1 MAKTFH
7 NRILVLGA
15 GSVSQCVVPLLL
27 EHLVD
32 GKQMTIVV
40 QRDTRHR
47 FKDPISKGATYLID
61 QLTRENMDQFLS
73 KYLSAGDFLL
83 DLAWNI
89 DANDIIG
96 WAHDHGVIYLNTSLE
111 LWDPLMSRN
120 DLFKGWNGRIYDESD
135 PWQFSN
141 FLA

>member
-1 MAKTFH
+1 
-7 NRILVLGA
+7 
-15 GSVSQCVVPLLL
+15 
-27 EHLVD
+27 
-32 GKQMTIVV
+32 
-40 QRDTRHR
+40 
-47 FKDPISKGATYLID
+47 
-61 QLTRENMDQFLS
+61 MDQFLS